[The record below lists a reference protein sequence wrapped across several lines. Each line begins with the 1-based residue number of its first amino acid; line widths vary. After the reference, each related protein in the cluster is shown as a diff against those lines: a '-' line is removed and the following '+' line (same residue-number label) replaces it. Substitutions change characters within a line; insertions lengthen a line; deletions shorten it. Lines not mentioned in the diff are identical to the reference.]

1 MTSYQATF
9 DSCVVV
15 VSVDLKF
22 QFSEATQ
29 LKRLREK
36 EEVLEREKEMLEGR
50 LAEEGE
56 RLRRLQDLD
65 KLDSPSHMLTE
76 AEQG

>member
-1 MTSYQATF
+1 M
-9 DSCVVV
+9 
-15 VSVDLKF
+15 SVKHRFEL

-29 LKRLREK
+29 LQRLREK
-36 EEVLEREKEMLEGR
+36 EEALKREKETLEGR

-56 RLRRLQDLD
+56 RLKRLKDFD
-65 KLDSPSHMLTE
+65 KQDSPSYMLTE